1 MKYRKIPGKEIK
13 KIGTLVN
20 RERPTIT
27 IITPFYNGEKT
38 LMQTANSI
46 FSQTYPYFEWII
58 IDDGSTSKD
67 SKKALDDLS
76 KLDKRV
82 KVLHKENGGP
92 SQARDYGI
100 KHSSSDSKYI
110 YFIDCDDLIES
121 NMLEMMYFALE
132 THPNASFVY
141 PSIVNFGAH
150 KYYWEPYF
158 TLEEELVNNI
168 LCINTMIRKSDLLEV
183 GCFGIKEKAMYEDWN
198 LWLKLLAKG
207 KIPIRINP
215 QSFWY
220 RTSNTGELSRSKN
233 NHDKAMALI
242 NKTAKTVKKD
252 VEVIQYP
259 RMSTDE
265 VTNNIENL
273 ILPKYEVENSVL
285 FIIKNTLATKEN
297 IAVYELIKRLR
308 KMNYHVSL
316 VSTNPSFCDMKQ
328 DLEEVA
334 NEFFDLS
341 NFLDYKDYPL
351 FVNYL
356 INSRNT
362 QNVFVIDESFGY
374 ALMPTIKENNNKVK
388 IHTFIESANNIREDF
403 ANYID
408 FAYTSLED
416 LLEKMKSVFTKV
428 NFVSKGEVKNKNSK
442 KQDRAKLKEKYEI
455 AKEKIVISFIDNFS
469 YETRP
474 QVFLK
479 IVEKLASNDKLY
491 FIMSGEG
498 QMEKDVK
505 EKIEA
510 NNLEKKVL
518 LLEEQDDYKELIEL
532 SDLIVKCASKEGNTF
547 IDYQALSLKTP
558 VISVDVGNEKDYLY
572 EKAAEIVTYMDSKNE
587 EEYSIYADKFIEKI
601 NKVLDN
607 LTTYQEKASEFAT
620 TNEAY
625 YDNYLEKIIAS
636 INEEVKPKD
645 KVFKANIIYS
655 YYTIQL
661 KENFRNTYMTYYK
674 DMHGIKPREEI
685 DYSKFAIM
693 KRRLRGYGIKN
704 NIENEMHFIFLK
716 LGFFAKTIKGL
727 VMFIKN
733 LVISVIYLL
742 PIIFMFIVCLM
753 KIVKRKVALLIKK
766 VN

>member
-1 MKYRKIPGKEIK
+1 MKYRKIPGKKIE
-13 KIGTLVN
+13 KIGSLIN
-20 RERPTIT
+20 DEKPTIT

-38 LMQTANSI
+38 LMPTANSI

-67 SKKALDDLS
+67 SKQILDNLS
-76 KLDKRV
+76 KMDKRV

-100 KHSSSDSKYI
+100 KHSSVDSKYI

-121 NMLEMMYFALE
+121 NMLEMMYFTLE

-141 PSIVNFGAH
+141 PSIINFGAH

-168 LCINTMIRKSDLLEV
+168 LCINTMIKKSDLLEV

-220 RTSNTGELSRSKN
+220 RTSDTGELSRSKN
-233 NHDKAMALI
+233 NHNKAMALI

-252 VEVIQYP
+252 VEIIQYP
-259 RMSTDE
+259 RMSKDE
-265 VTNNIENL
+265 VTNSIENFV
-273 ILPKYEVENSVL
+273 LPKYEVENSVL
-285 FIIKNTLATKEN
+285 FIIKNTLAIKEN
-297 IAVYELIKRLR
+297 IMAYELIKRLR

-316 VSTNPSFCDMKQ
+316 ISTEPSFCDMKQ
-328 DLEEVA
+328 DLQEVA
-334 NEFFDLS
+334 KEFFDLS

-356 INSRNT
+356 INSRNI
-362 QNVFVIDESFGY
+362 QNVFVIDDSFGY

-388 IHTFIESANNIREDF
+388 IHALIENTNNIKEDF
-403 ANYID
+403 SNYVD
-408 FAYTSLED
+408 FAYTSKES
-416 LLEKMKSVFTKV
+416 LLEKLKEVFERV
-428 NFVSKGEVKNKNSK
+428 NYISK
-442 KQDRAKLKEKYEI
+442 KEIKNIKKDDKAILKEKYNI
-455 AKEKIVISFIDNFS
+455 NKEKIVISFIDNFS

-479 IVEKLASNDKLY
+479 IVEKLVSNDNLY

-498 QMEKDVK
+498 QMEKDIRK
-505 EKIEA
+505 EIET
-510 NNLEKKVL
+510 NNLDKKVL
-518 LLEEQDDYKELIEL
+518 LLEEQDDFEELIKL
-532 SDLIVKCASKEGNTF
+532 SDIIVKCASKEGISF
-547 IDYQALSLKTP
+547 IDYQALCLKTP
-558 VISVDVGNEKDYLY
+558 VVSVDVGEEKDYLA
-572 EKAAEIVTYMDSKNE
+572 ENASEIVTYMDTKNE
-587 EEYSIYADKFIEKI
+587 EQYSLYADRFIEKI
-601 NKVLDN
+601 NKVLKK
-607 LTTYQEKASEFAT
+607 LETYQEKASMFAAS
-620 TNEAY
+620 NETY
-625 YDNYLEKIIAS
+625 YDNYIEKIIFS
-636 INEEVKPKD
+636 INEEVKPKN

-716 LGFFAKTIKGL
+716 LGFFAKTIKAL
-727 VMFIKN
+727 IMFIKN
-733 LVISVIYLL
+733 LIFSIIYLL
-742 PIIFMFIVCLM
+742 PIILMLLICLLKIIKR
-753 KIVKRKVALLIKK
+753 KIVLLVKK
-766 VN
+766 LN